1 MNFTSLLNAD
11 DPALDYVVTH
21 VMFPVQ
27 VPYRSDCTIENDL
40 ALARAVR
47 TAAHAYSTHIDDSLK
62 PQCHSIVKMLDNL
75 QASVQFKHLDKDNII
90 SQLGSM
96 QSGGMLSGS
105 PSVSF
110 STFSDIL
117 AFLVRRQDAAVI
129 FRRLENC
136 TLYEPL
142 EVSASHDSVKNTG
155 GRLVYSYGGMAVG
168 VPNTAF
174 DDEHFQT
181 ELADF
186 LSPPVEDHLGPP
198 RVLANGPERIT
209 ALLAGILRSVGHVV
223 EGPRILKH
231 VRDEVGIPDPD
242 YRGFRGE
249 WRRSSLWL
257 LIRVAIQTSLARSP
271 LGRASFKAFML
282 SFICNL
288 AMDAHSARSSDDLLY
303 LMSAKILR
311 RLSKLDPSAP
321 GWLSDMALRTCTR
334 LQDTLNDRATEI
346 QATNSSSP
354 HWNPSE
360 LDLAGDIRH
369 SLSQYSEYIR
379 NTPAN
384 PGHVSLV
391 TPFFPK
397 DYHRGTLADY
407 LSSDVTIFYE
417 AYSVDPFVALY
428 DVEQSVEHGI
438 DDWLAQVT
446 NVEEACTQLG
456 TLVDMYLCHAAAA
469 YRGAPEYYS
478 VMALTVFELW
488 VVLDK
493 LIVEEIPM
501 FSEYSP
507 GFLVPLLEF
516 LHLREM
522 TNLHRISRVHR
533 YLVARHSRSRAGLPA
548 LSDDFTEDSFPI
560 RYCDSSPDM
569 VHLTGRIEAEATL
582 WGRES
587 RLGERGTA
595 PPLLAKVLVFG
606 LLCPTSFRVWLSVTP
621 HLLSCI
627 PEADNRNPFD
637 PRWQE
642 YDLLF
647 GLPGLEPLLDAYPD
661 LPGLEP
667 LLDAYPHQKSH
678 DALQLAYFHTEWH
691 SNPRRRGFGYV
702 LPRDEEAPHFPSMRR
717 LCRYKHAPNHVL
729 SSQAGCSSDSSL
741 DEFISFEHLRGAR
754 SLRWIDILRELRA
767 RTLNFRS
774 YRVCSLLA
782 ELTCRTGP
790 FNVKTGEWEWHQE
803 LQDPAF
809 CNKLLNELESLFTDV
824 SNALVDPVLM
834 RTVSLLLTRLL
845 EASPPEGVSMR
856 AFQLLRNV
864 RRRTLE
870 WVRELAYN
878 LMQAPTNQERRS
890 HLRDMAITC
899 QSTFGVSPSLLCKV
913 LHSAEDIEAVLSSAF
928 FIHATSDI
936 DDNNNGD
943 SDSSDNGNNNND
955 DNDNVTSSFVYE
967 YWGLSHE
974 HRRRFS
980 VAIGGV
986 LRDVILSDVSD
997 RGIDLAVCN
1006 IWPGYQT
1013 GPARWKPEQY
1023 PHSHWLV
1030 STTAAAANAHSQTV
1044 HINLLDGSLL
1054 VDGRPLGMLP
1064 QEIRWHPLYQRIFDC
1079 VCTCQC
1085 LRHRQDT
1092 DFPLQQAP
1100 LIIPSNLAGMEF
1112 ATIAMISDHFVSAP
1126 DVWNMGKNVYSGTG
1140 SLFAQRS

>member
-1 MNFTSLLNAD
+1 MNFTSLLAAD
-11 DPALDYVVTH
+11 DPALNYVVTH
-21 VMFPVQ
+21 VVFPVK
-27 VPYRSDCTIENDL
+27 VPTGSDYTIENDL
-40 ALARAVR
+40 ALVRAVR
-47 TAAHAYSTHIDDSLK
+47 TAAHAYTTPIDESLK
-62 PQCHSIVKMLDNL
+62 PQWHSIVKMLDNL

-90 SQLGSM
+90 SQLSSM
-96 QSGGMLSGS
+96 QSGGMSSGS

-110 STFSDIL
+110 SAFSDIL
-117 AFLVRRQDAAVI
+117 AFLVRRQGAAVSI

-136 TLYEPL
+136 TLYESL
-142 EVSASHDSVKNTG
+142 EVSASHDSVKSTG
-155 GRLVYSYGGMAVG
+155 GRLVYFYGGTAVG
-168 VPNTAF
+168 VPNTVF
-174 DDEHFQT
+174 DDVHFQT
-181 ELADF
+181 EFASF
-186 LSPPVEDHLGPP
+186 LSPLKDDMNPLHDPADGS
-198 RVLANGPERIT
+198 ERIT
-209 ALLAGILRSVGHVV
+209 APLTGILRSVGHIV
-223 EGPRILKH
+223 EGPHILKH
-231 VRDEVGIPDPD
+231 VRDEVGMPWE
-242 YRGFRGE
+242 YHRGAWIGE

-271 LGRASFKAFML
+271 LGQASFKAFML

-288 AMDAHSARSSDDLLY
+288 AMDAHNARFSCDLLF

-311 RLSKLDPSAP
+311 RLSKLGPSAP
-321 GWLSDMALRTCTR
+321 GWLSDMALETCTR

-354 HWNPSE
+354 YWNPSE

-369 SLSQYSEYIR
+369 SLSQCSEYIR
-379 NTPAN
+379 NTLAN
-384 PGHVSLV
+384 PGHASLV
-391 TPFFPK
+391 TPFFPE

-407 LSSDVTIFYE
+407 LSSDAAIFDW

-428 DVEQSVEHGI
+428 DVEQSVEQGI

-456 TLVDMYLCHAAAA
+456 TLVDMYLFHASAV
-469 YRGAPEYYS
+469 YEGAPEDYS

-488 VVLDK
+488 VALDK

-507 GFLVPLLEF
+507 EFLVPSLEL
-516 LHLREM
+516 LHLRKM
-522 TNLHRISRVHR
+522 TNLHRICRVHR
-533 YLVARHSRSRAGLPA
+533 YLFTRHSRSRAGLPA
-548 LSDDFTEDSFPI
+548 LSDDFTGDSFPV

-569 VHLTGRIEAEATL
+569 VRLKGCIEAEVVL
-582 WGRES
+582 WREGS
-587 RLGERGTA
+587 ELGERGAA
-595 PPLLAKVLVFG
+595 PPLLVKVVAFE
-606 LLCPTSFRVWLSVTP
+606 LLCPTSFRVWLSVTA
-621 HLLSCI
+621 HLLSHI
-627 PEADNRNPFD
+627 REEGDHSPFD
-637 PRWQE
+637 PKEQE

-647 GLPGLEPLLDAYPD
+647 DIPELEPLLAEYPRQ
-661 LPGLEP
+661 E
-667 LLDAYPHQKSH
+667 S
-678 DALQLAYFHTEWH
+678 QLAYFRPWWDST
-691 SNPRRRGFGYV
+691 PRRCGFGYV
-702 LPRDEEAPHFPSMRR
+702 FPRGENATDFPCMRR
-717 LCRYKHAPNHVL
+717 LYRYKHAPNRVL
-729 SSQAGCSSDSSL
+729 ASQAGCSSDSSL

-754 SLRWIDILRELRA
+754 SLQWIDILRELRA

-790 FNVKTGEWEWHQE
+790 FNMKTGEWEWHQE
-803 LQDPAF
+803 IQDPAF
-809 CNKLLNELESLFTDV
+809 CNMLLNELESLFTDV

-834 RTVSLLLTRLL
+834 HTVSLLLTRLL

-899 QSTFGVSPSLLCKV
+899 RSTFGVSPSLLCKV
-913 LHSAEDIEAVLSSAF
+913 LHSPEDIEAVLSSAF

-936 DDNNNGD
+936 DD
-943 SDSSDNGNNNND
+943 DNGNGNNEN
-955 DNDNVTSSFVYE
+955 DNDSSIYE
-967 YWGLSHE
+967 YWELSHE
-974 HRRRFS
+974 RERRLS
-980 VAIGGV
+980 VAIEGV

-997 RGIDLAVCN
+997 RGIDLAVRN

-1013 GPARWKPEQY
+1013 GPTRWKPEQY

-1030 STTAAAANAHSQTV
+1030 STTAATANAHSQTV

-1064 QEIRWHPLYQRIFDC
+1064 QEIREHSLYKNIFGH
-1079 VCTCQC
+1079 VCTYQG
-1085 LRHRQDT
+1085 LQHGQNI
-1092 DFPLQQAP
+1092 DFSLQQAP
-1100 LIIPSNLAGMEF
+1100 LIIPSNLSGMEF
-1112 ATIAMISDHFVSAP
+1112 ATLAMISDHFVSAP
-1126 DVWNMGKNVYSGTG
+1126 EVWNLDKNVYSGTG
-1140 SLFAQRS
+1140 SLFAQRLE